1 MLGRLRMSVND
12 SINAYMLIMKQ
23 LFKTE
28 WHLVKV
34 KDHLQQRFNTDE
46 LVRIVKEV
54 VRQQGLQEDAL
65 LKDMPNA
72 GCKV

>member
-1 MLGRLRMSVND
+1 MSVND

-34 KDHLQQRFNTDE
+34 KDHLQQRCNTDE